1 MSAFAATALI
11 TFREAFEAALL
22 LSIILLV
29 LSRLGRGELRPYA
42 YAATIISII
51 LGIGLGGGVYVL
63 YHGFPE
69 KTLFEALS
77 AYLAAIV
84 LVTVI
89 VWMARHGPNVKREV
103 EEKLAKA
110 FTPLS
115 VAIVSFIFVF
125 REVLETILITAPF
138 LVQNPSATIAGVIVG
153 TVGAL
158 IFASLIYIV
167 GLKVNLRLFFLAT
180 SIMLVFVA
188 SGLVG
193 YGTHEL
199 LEWAEEKGVELGIL
213 GAKVYRL
220 EIAESNLLHPNN
232 VLGGILSVLLGWY
245 HYMELAR
252 FLAQFSFLGVG
263 LFYIMRSYKLI

>member
-1 MSAFAATALI
+1 MSAFAASALV

-22 LSIILLV
+22 LSIILIV
-29 LSRLGRGELRPYA
+29 LSRLGRKELRPYA
-42 YAATIISII
+42 YAATLVSIL
-51 LGIGLGGGVYVL
+51 LGIGLGGGVYIL

-69 KTLFEALS
+69 KALFEAFS
-77 AYLAAIV
+77 AYLAAVV

-89 VWMARHGPNVKREV
+89 IWMARHGPNIKREV

-110 FTPLS
+110 FTPIS
-115 VAIVSFIFVF
+115 VAIISFIFVF

-138 LVQNPSATIAGVIVG
+138 LVQNPPATVAGVVVG

-158 IFASLIYIV
+158 ILVSLIYLV
-167 GLKVNLRLFFLAT
+167 GLKINLRLFFLAT

-199 LEWAEEKGVELGIL
+199 LEWVEERGVELGVL
-213 GAKVYRL
+213 GVKVYSL
-220 EIAESNLLHPNN
+220 NIPESSLLHPNN
-232 VLGGILSVLLGWY
+232 LIGGVLSVLLGWY

-252 FLAQFSFLGVG
+252 FLAQFMFLSLG
-263 LFYIMRSYKLI
+263 LFYVLRSYRLL